1 MYFSRKIKDLTV
13 MLKKFK
19 SFKCSKIGIDLKL
32 INKNKRKELFSARSM
47 KTI

>member
-1 MYFSRKIKDLTV
+1 MYFSSKIKA
-13 MLKKFK
+13 LKVILKNFK

-32 INKNKRKELFSARSM
+32 INKNNQKELFSARSM